1 MTEQKIVVVDGRKFE
16 AVPSTGCDGCTA
28 RNKDEGGLHGSL
40 CLALPSCSSSGT
52 DDGVIFVELKDEQK
66 SPTTE
71 DPVKQG
77 LVVLHGIV
85 SVSNEAN
92 DLLAQGYKILSMS
105 ADLTSVAFVLGEGVV
120 HPQFSVKE

>member
-40 CLALPSCSSSGT
+40 CLALPGCSSFGT
-52 DDGVIFVELKDEQK
+52 DGSVIFVELKEEQK
-66 SPTTE
+66 SPAPE
-71 DPVKQG
+71 SPAKPK

-85 SVSNEAN
+85 SIGSDAN
-92 DLLAQGYKILSMS
+92 GLLAQGYKILSMS
-105 ADLTSVAFVLGEGVV
+105 ADLTSVVLVLDDDVV
-120 HPQFSVKE
+120 HPQFSAKG